1 MEWNETQL
9 DRLAEAVEYL
19 HHRVE
24 GASNWGSMDPS
35 MSSQNYQELFESRLR
50 RRLIR
55 HTLGISLG
63 ALVVLASAIG
73 ATGWLLLERTV
84 KQDLNSFTSSL
95 REQEIPQALE
105 DLVGERLDAVVAEKS
120 ETLTESFSKEVQKS
134 RMARAERY
142 LSSNSRLQQI
152 QGLQILRES
161 DNPEAVDRVL
171 KFMREKGAL
180 DPLSL
185 DLRRLNLDYG
195 VQALLAQGS
204 DKAQAAL
211 RQIIADP
218 GYASRVRGDAIWA
231 AAALRDRKALPA
243 LREALRDSDR
253 KVRETA
259 IEAVVALKARETWP
273 YLVAMLAQGKNP
285 KSYPAVIAALR
296 KLKVSQ
302 AADAVLGVV
311 RWVAGNPKGFA
322 LSGKTQSEAIS
333 YFRAVKARTAVPAM
347 FDFLMHP
354 NFDVRLKAVAALREL
369 TGTKLG
375 TLEDWKIR
383 SVAWR
388 AVKTAEW
395 RQLAKAP
402 SNKNGTKENST
413 AERPTSPTTPAA
425 EEASA
430 ERASSRSMKGVP
442 LGISSESQGG
452 VIP

>member
-24 GASNWGSMDPS
+24 GASNWGGMDPS
-35 MSSQNYQELFESRLR
+35 MSSQDYQELFESRLR

-55 HTLGISLG
+55 QTLGISLG

-95 REQEIPQALE
+95 REREIPQALE

-120 ETLTESFSKEVQKS
+120 ETLTESFSIEVQKS

-195 VQALLAQGS
+195 VQSLLAQGS
-204 DKAQAAL
+204 DKAQGAL

-259 IEAVVALKARETWP
+259 IEAVVAFTRGVEGFGSQSP
-273 YLVAMLAQGKNP
+273 GDGDRSRRGAQG
-285 KSYPAVIAALR
+285 A
-296 KLKVSQ
+296 
-302 AADAVLGVV
+302 
-311 RWVAGNPKGFA
+311 
-322 LSGKTQSEAIS
+322 
-333 YFRAVKARTAVPAM
+333 
-347 FDFLMHP
+347 
-354 NFDVRLKAVAALREL
+354 
-369 TGTKLG
+369 
-375 TLEDWKIR
+375 
-383 SVAWR
+383 
-388 AVKTAEW
+388 
-395 RQLAKAP
+395 
-402 SNKNGTKENST
+402 
-413 AERPTSPTTPAA
+413 
-425 EEASA
+425 
-430 ERASSRSMKGVP
+430 
-442 LGISSESQGG
+442 
-452 VIP
+452 

>member
-19 HHRVE
+19 HQRVE
-24 GASNWGSMDPS
+24 GTSTWGGMDPS
-35 MSSQNYQELFESRLR
+35 MSSRDHQELFESRLR

-55 HTLGISLG
+55 STLGISLG
-63 ALVVLASAIG
+63 ALVILASAIG

-95 REQEIPQALE
+95 REREIPKALE
-105 DLVGERLDAVVAEKS
+105 DLVGERLDAVVAEKAK
-120 ETLTESFSKEVQKS
+120 TLTESFGKEVQES

-142 LSSNSRLQQI
+142 LSSDSRLQQI

-185 DLRRLNLDYG
+185 DLRKMNLDYG
-195 VQALLAQGS
+195 VQALLVQGSNEAQG
-204 DKAQAAL
+204 AL
-211 RQIIADP
+211 RQIISDP
-218 GYASRVRGDAIWA
+218 GYASNVRGDAIWA
-231 AAALRDRKALPA
+231 ATALRDRKALPA
-243 LREALRDSDR
+243 LRQALRDSDR

-273 YLVAMLAQGKNP
+273 YLVGMLAQGKNP

-296 KLKVSQ
+296 KLRVSQ

-311 RWVAGNPKGFA
+311 RWVARNPKDFV

-333 YFRAVKARTAVPAM
+333 YFRAVKARTAVPSL

-354 NFDVRLKAVAALREL
+354 NLDIRLKAVAAVREL

-383 SVAWR
+383 DVAWR
-388 AVKTAEW
+388 AAKTAEW

-402 SNKNGTKENST
+402 GKKNGTSGNST
-413 AERPTSPTTPAA
+413 AESPSTPIAPSA
-425 EEASA
+425 EETSA
-430 ERASSRSMKGVP
+430 ERASSESMKGVP
-442 LGISSESQGG
+442 LGIRSDSQGG

>member
-1 MEWNETQL
+1 
-9 DRLAEAVEYL
+9 
-19 HHRVE
+19 
-24 GASNWGSMDPS
+24 
-35 MSSQNYQELFESRLR
+35 
-50 RRLIR
+50 
-55 HTLGISLG
+55 
-63 ALVVLASAIG
+63 
-73 ATGWLLLERTV
+73 
-84 KQDLNSFTSSL
+84 
-95 REQEIPQALE
+95 
-105 DLVGERLDAVVAEKS
+105 
-120 ETLTESFSKEVQKS
+120 
-134 RMARAERY
+134 
-142 LSSNSRLQQI
+142 
-152 QGLQILRES
+152 
-161 DNPEAVDRVL
+161 
-171 KFMREKGAL
+171 
-180 DPLSL
+180 
-185 DLRRLNLDYG
+185 
-195 VQALLAQGS
+195 
-204 DKAQAAL
+204 
-211 RQIIADP
+211 
-218 GYASRVRGDAIWA
+218 
-231 AAALRDRKALPA
+231 
-243 LREALRDSDR
+243 
-253 KVRETA
+253 
-259 IEAVVALKARETWP
+259 VALKARETWP

-296 KLKVSQ
+296 KLKVGQ

-395 RQLAKAP
+395 RQLAKVP